1 MIRWVPAVL
10 TRHLTAAAAGA
21 TILAAATAAPAQTTG
36 DLDREAVEQIVRE
49 YILANPEIIV
59 EAIQILQARDEQ
71 ASRDAQRTALTELSD
86 TIFNSPT
93 SPWMGEADAD
103 VVIVEFFD
111 YECGYCARVLDDV
124 FALSD
129 EDPSLRVV
137 FKELPILTPMSML
150 AARAALASR
159 SQDLYVPYHNALM
172 GHQGPLSEG
181 AIFDIAAEV
190 GLDVD
195 QLRTDME
202 SEEVIGEIQTNLQ
215 LAEAIGV
222 RGTPAFIIGDEVI
235 PGAVGL
241 AILRDLVARE
251 RAG

>member
-1 MIRWVPAVL
+1 MIRRAQAVL
-10 TRHLTAAAAGA
+10 TRHLTAAAAGMAVLA
-21 TILAAATAAPAQTTG
+21 TATAAPAQTT
-36 DLDREAVEQIVRE
+36 DELDREAVEQIVRE
-49 YILANPEIIV
+49 YLLENPEIIV
-59 EAIQILQARDEQ
+59 EAVEVLQAREAQ
-71 ASRDAQRTALTELSD
+71 ASRDAQGAALAELSD
-86 TIFNSPT
+86 TIFDSPT

-103 VVIVEFFD
+103 VVLVEFFD

-129 EDPSLRVV
+129 EDPNLRVV
-137 FKELPILTPMSML
+137 FKELPILSPMSML

-159 SQDLYVPYHNALM
+159 FQDLYVPYHNALM

-195 QLRTDME
+195 RLRTDMD
-202 SEEVIGEIQTNLQ
+202 SDEVIGEIQANLQ